1 LLIELKNY
9 TNGITYSLEAWTILV
24 ASLLVCC
31 FLNHKDVEIVVVL
44 CSPNK
49 DEEDRR
55 WPAYKWTPSRR
66 LVCKLPEKRLRNSSG
81 GRDGSNAGESD
92 DEKGWQVLRPPK
104 GLMRSCRQL

>member
-1 LLIELKNY
+1 
-9 TNGITYSLEAWTILV
+9 V